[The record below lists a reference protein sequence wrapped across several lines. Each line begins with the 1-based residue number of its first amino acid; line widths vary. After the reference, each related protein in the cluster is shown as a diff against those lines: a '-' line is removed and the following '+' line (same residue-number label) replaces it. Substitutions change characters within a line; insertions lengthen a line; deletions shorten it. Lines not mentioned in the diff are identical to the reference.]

1 MLLKV
6 LVIIVI
12 VTIGFLISAT
22 GLGGGGFL
30 TTFLV
35 AFGLLSIIGVI
46 GLVMLAK
53 KNKQK

>member
-6 LVIIVI
+6 LVII